1 MKAKSSKLYSIENP
15 LQKLKVRNEV
25 RDMPVWSYQ
34 KGYEQGKKEAFLLRQ
49 KALGKPHLVFITYTH
64 QSQIDIE
71 NHFDKPPSYLGW
83 LQKEK
88 KGYVFVPAYQQDYPT
103 DYRVWTIGC
112 LKELINKLEGLSK
125 DGN

>member
-1 MKAKSSKLYSIENP
+1 MTKAKSTNCDKGGSHTFHTIRYCAICLENAYD
-15 LQKLKVRNEV
+15 E
-25 RDMPVWSYQ
+25 
-34 KGYEQGKKEAFLLRQ
+34 GYEQGKKEAFLLRQ
-49 KALGKPHLVFITYTH
+49 KALGKPHLVFITYKH

-88 KGYVFVPAYQQDYPT
+88 KGYVFVPAYQKDYPT
-103 DYRVWTIGC
+103 DYRAWTIGC

-125 DGN
+125 